1 MDEDLKILPLVV
13 LGIGL
18 LLVWGG
24 LSGESPVGRVKEI
37 LTRGGTQSPPS
48 ESSTVTTQV
57 APGTYTVRRDYLA

>member
-1 MDEDLKILPLVV
+1 MEDLEILPIVV

-24 LSGESPVGRVKEI
+24 LSGESPVARVKQI
-37 LTRGGTQSPPS
+37 LTKGGVQSPPD
-48 ESSTVTTQV
+48 ETSTVSTSL